1 MQIEDYLYQKKLYLP
16 LTGQK
21 PTDMEQ
27 AEWDLLDRQTLSV
40 IRLTLAKNVAFN
52 IMNEN
57 TTIDLMKAL
66 SNMYEKPSVANKVYL
81 IRRLVNL
88 KMGEGNSITNHIS
101 EFNTIIVQLTSVQ
114 ITFDD
119 EVKALILLSYLPES
133 WSATVTAISNSASN
147 SKLKLD
153 NIRDLILSE
162 DVRRKSSRESFSSSS
177 GSTLSTKTRGRTS
190 QKGCNRGR
198 GRSKSREKSKPKFWN
213 DITCWNCQK
222 RGHFTN
228 QCKAPRKNN
237 NKR

>member
-101 EFNTIIVQLTSVQ
+101 EFNTIIVQLTLVQ

-119 EVKALILLSYLPES
+119 EVKTLILLPSLREN
-133 WSATVTAISNSASN
+133 WSASIIVVSNYASN

-153 NIRDLILSE
+153 NICDLILSE
-162 DVRRKSSRESFSSSS
+162 NVSRKSSGESSNSSSS
-177 GSTLSTKTRGRTS
+177 SALSTETRGRSS
-190 QKGCNRGR
+190 QKGCNQ
-198 GRSKSREKSKPKFWN
+198 
-213 DITCWNCQK
+213 D
-222 RGHFTN
+222 
-228 QCKAPRKNN
+228 
-237 NKR
+237 